1 MIALSLNIWTRTG
14 SEKTQSSQ
22 TIRILLRSLQYL
34 AEDAAQSASSSQ
46 NFTGIIVPI
55 IRNLFVPAEGISIN
69 EQLSTFLR
77 TLGWK
82 NAQIRTRSATKAE
95 IVLGNNRH
103 LEQLE
108 SSKQGLTLL
117 VKSIMKSIGYYLLNR
132 EVDALVRIDF
142 TTGVIYNIELNAVE
156 LQPSR
161 VEKTPAPVREPAGYS
176 SPSSVTSPP
185 PQTAVKAEEGTPIDP
200 SQLFLPILHNKLPLS
215 TLYVLLQDVMS
226 EFANSWYNEN
236 PLEGMGTDDS
246 EQNVLILTQ
255 FLVEKT
261 LAAGRSTKTIG
272 DQIGRFFAQSLQGT
286 FGNSPEAIL
295 TPEIIESDTL
305 TMIRDIKA
313 RSLCHLSPGDKCTD
327 ANRAICDFGMG
338 IYEGVLSSL
347 TGKKYEFTNYFAAG
361 KRDIYCLM
369 EFQITE

>member
-34 AEDAAQSASSSQ
+34 AEDSAQSLASSQ
-46 NFTGIIVPI
+46 NFTGIVVPI

-77 TLGWK
+77 SLGWK
-82 NAQIRTRSATKAE
+82 NAQIRTLSATKAE

-103 LEQLE
+103 LEQVE

-117 VKSIMKSIGYYLLNR
+117 VKSIMKAIGYYLLNR

-156 LQPSR
+156 IQPSR
-161 VEKTPAPVREPAGYS
+161 GEPASLAARETTGFTS
-176 SPSSVTSPP
+176 SPSSPSQ
-185 PQTAVKAEEGTPIDP
+185 PQTIKTEESSLIDP
-200 SQLFLPILHNKLPLS
+200 SQLFQPILHQKLPLS

-236 PLEGMGTDDS
+236 PLEGKGTDDS

-286 FGNSPEAIL
+286 FGNSPDAIL
-295 TPEIIESDTL
+295 TPEIIESDTV

-313 RSLCHLSPGDKCTD
+313 RSLCTLSPGDKCTE

>member
-1 MIALSLNIWTRTG
+1 MSLNIWTRTG

-34 AEDAAQSASSSQ
+34 AEDSSQSPSSSQ
-46 NFTGIIVPI
+46 NFTGIIVPV
-55 IRNLFVPAEGISIN
+55 IRNLFVPAEGVSIN

-77 TLGWK
+77 SLGWK
-82 NAQIRTRSATKAE
+82 NAQIRTLSATKAE

-103 LEQLE
+103 LEQVE

-117 VKSIMKSIGYYLLNR
+117 VKSIMKAIGYYLLNR

-161 VEKTPAPVREPAGYS
+161 VEKSPSPVVREPVVSQPSSMSS
-176 SPSSVTSPP
+176 SPPVQQSVR
-185 PQTAVKAEEGTPIDP
+185 VEEGTPIEP
-200 SQLFLPILHNKLPLS
+200 SQLFLPILHQKLPLS

-226 EFANSWYNEN
+226 EFANSWYGEN
-236 PLEGMGTDDS
+236 PLQETGTDDS

-261 LAAGRSTKTIG
+261 IAAGRSTKTIG
-272 DQIGRFFAQSLQGT
+272 DQIGRFFAQTLQGT
-286 FGNSPEAIL
+286 FGDDPEQIL
-295 TPEIIESDTL
+295 TPEIIESNTV

-313 RSLCHLSPGDKCTD
+313 RSLCTLAPGDKCTE

>member
-1 MIALSLNIWTRTG
+1 MITLSLNIWTRTG
-14 SEKTQSSQ
+14 SEKTQASQ

-34 AEDAAQSASSSQ
+34 AEDAAQSSTSSQ

-55 IRNLFVPAEGISIN
+55 IRNLFVPAQGISIN

-77 TLGWK
+77 SLGWK
-82 NAQIRTRSATKAE
+82 NAQIRTLSATKAE

-108 SSKQGLTLL
+108 TSKSGLELL
-117 VKSIMKSIGYYLLNR
+117 VKSIMRAIGIYLLNR
-132 EVDALVRIDF
+132 EVDALVKLDF
-142 TTGVIYNIELNAVE
+142 TSGVIYTIELNAVE
-156 LQPSR
+156 IQPSIKETR
-161 VEKTPAPVREPAGYS
+161 QKTI
-176 SPSSVTSPP
+176 PSSTRVAPSPQSAP
-185 PQTAVKAEEGTPIDP
+185 ASTKITDLESQVDP
-200 SQLFLPILHNKLPLS
+200 SQLFMPILNQKLPLS

-236 PLEGMGTDDS
+236 PLEKIGTDDPRL
-246 EQNVLILTQ
+246 NVLFLTQ

-261 LAAGRSTKTIG
+261 INAGRATKTLG
-272 DQIGRFFAQSLQGT
+272 DQIGRFFAKALEET
-286 FGNSPEAIL
+286 FGSDPNGLL

-313 RSLCHLSPGDKCTD
+313 RSLCTLQPGDKCTD
-327 ANRAICDFGMG
+327 SNRAICDFGMG
-338 IYEGVLSSL
+338 IYEGVLSSI
-347 TGKKYEFTNYFAAG
+347 TGRNYQFTNYFAAG

-369 EFQITE
+369 EFQIT